1 MSKAKPEGRYEEFTP
16 ATIAQVVYEISE
28 GEAHPLDA
36 RRLLELF
43 CQQRLPSEEL
53 LEHVRGAFRQYLS
66 GEKTLD
72 AALGLTRTQG
82 QPKADEKRQTL
93 LALKVLESRLAGK
106 KHKAAVDLIA
116 NKIHRGTTAVSDA
129 WRDYKE
135 TARSVLLIRLA
146 LSGKSLTSAEQQ
158 RMEAIYK

>member
-16 ATIAQVVYEISE
+16 ATIVQVAYEISE

-43 CQQRLPSEEL
+43 CQQRPASEEL
-53 LEHVRGAFRQYLS
+53 LEHMRGAFRQYLS

-82 QPKADEKRQTL
+82 QPKSDEKRQTL
-93 LALKVLESRLAGK
+93 VALRVLESRLSGR

-116 NKIHRGTTAVSDA
+116 NKIHRGKTAVSDA

-135 TARSVLLIRLA
+135 SARSVLLIRLA
-146 LSGKSLTSAEQQ
+146 RAGKSLSSAEQE
-158 RMEAIYK
+158 RMKAIYR